1 MEREIDE
8 LAARTQETRRGSA
21 MDSDLELASV
31 HATTPY
37 SHRDANRGHSGIAGM
52 KMTSSRCLA
61 RSGKKI
67 SAAAVMHGRRRDLA
81 GAHGLSPRG
90 HGSIQ
95 NLYEMEEGNMGFSPK
110 TENKDRDELEMAGDR
125 KGRQRGEV
133 SDGELGLRGTVDL
146 VRGNEAS
153 RWKRMRAEGCDGLYR

>member
-1 MEREIDE
+1 
-8 LAARTQETRRGSA
+8 
-21 MDSDLELASV
+21 
-31 HATTPY
+31 
-37 SHRDANRGHSGIAGM
+37 
-52 KMTSSRCLA
+52 
-61 RSGKKI
+61 
-67 SAAAVMHGRRRDLA
+67 
-81 GAHGLSPRG
+81 
-90 HGSIQ
+90 
-95 NLYEMEEGNMGFSPK
+95 MEEGNMGFSPK